1 NEIYKKISR
10 KELFEETGVYPTTIN
25 SIVQIYAD
33 LQRYPW
39 LKEVAQTILFMPDL
53 FNYFL
58 PQERVT
64 NYSIAST
71 SALLSKNQRW
81 CKTIIET
88 LNLPEQLFN
97 QEIVNISI
105 VGELT
110 SSDIQHE

>member
-25 SIVQIYAD
+25 SIVQIYAG

-58 PQERVT
+58 SKERVT
-64 NYSIAST
+64 NYSITST
-71 SALLSKNQRW
+71 SALLSKNQKW
-81 CKTIIET
+81 PKKIIKT
-88 LNLPEQLFN
+88 LNFPEKWFN
-97 QEIVNISI
+97 QEIVNRSI
-105 VGELT
+105 IGKNTATE
-110 SSDIQHE
+110 IKQ